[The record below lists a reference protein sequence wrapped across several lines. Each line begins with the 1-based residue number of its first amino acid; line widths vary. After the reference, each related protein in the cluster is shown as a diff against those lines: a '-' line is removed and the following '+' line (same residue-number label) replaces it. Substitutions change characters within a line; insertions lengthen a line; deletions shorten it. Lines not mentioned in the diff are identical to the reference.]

1 MGKELKITLA
11 SARVNAGL
19 TQWQASIKLGISK
32 RTLSNWERG
41 VTTPPVDK
49 ALLICELYGV
59 NYDNII
65 FLPNGT
71 RKVE

>member
-1 MGKELKITLA
+1 MTKELKITLA

-41 VTTPPVDK
+41 ITVPSADK
-49 ALLICELYGV
+49 IDSICDLYGV
-59 NYDNII
+59 SYDNLI
-65 FLPNGT
+65 FL
-71 RKVE
+71 K

>member
-1 MGKELKITLA
+1 MKKELKITLA

-41 VTTPPVDK
+41 ITMPPANKID
-49 ALLICELYGV
+49 AICELYGV
-59 NYDNII
+59 SYDNLI
-65 FLPNGT
+65 FL
-71 RKVE
+71 K